1 MKVETYRL
9 ARAIAV
15 GLAAAALGTPS
26 AVADPWG
33 SDAQQQQTGAPALL
47 SEHGLGQNTTSA
59 ASEPKTLAGP
69 WYTPREL
76 KALTAYSNASF
87 AQRKAQ
93 LAGNGIYGQPGATRP
108 DDRAGTRGPSTPTA
122 LRSRGAAMPVLL
134 SEHGAGQNTTQAL
147 AAVQPSAVT
156 IVEPG
161 AFDWG
166 DAGVG
171 AAGAFGLTLLACG
184 LLIVSRHGRRRV
196 A

>member
-33 SDAQQQQTGAPALL
+33 SDAQQQQTEAPALL
-47 SEHGLGQNTTSA
+47 SEHGL
-59 ASEPKTLAGP
+59 
-69 WYTPREL
+69 
-76 KALTAYSNASF
+76 
-87 AQRKAQ
+87 
-93 LAGNGIYGQPGATRP
+93 
-108 DDRAGTRGPSTPTA
+108 
-122 LRSRGAAMPVLL
+122 
-134 SEHGAGQNTTQAL
+134 GQNTTQAL

-171 AAGAFGLTLLACG
+171 AAGAFGLTLLASG